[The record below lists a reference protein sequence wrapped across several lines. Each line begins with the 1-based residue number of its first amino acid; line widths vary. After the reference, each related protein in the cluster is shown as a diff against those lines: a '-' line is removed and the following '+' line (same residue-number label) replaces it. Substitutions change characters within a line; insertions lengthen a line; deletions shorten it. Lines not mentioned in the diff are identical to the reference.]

1 MSKTLVDSCKEI
13 FYKIG
18 VPFENWNDLENKQV
32 NRDILLDNEKYKLLK
47 NNVDE
52 IKSHLSSSTLTS
64 LQGTALTKQ
73 KWPLLNLI
81 RQVLKIHGFKMS
93 PVRKANGYNKQG
105 KKLFL
110 RFFLIEKM

>member
-1 MSKTLVDSCKEI
+1 M
-13 FYKIG
+13 
-18 VPFENWNDLENKQV
+18 
-32 NRDILLDNEKYKLLK
+32 
-47 NNVDE
+47 
-52 IKSHLSSSTLTS
+52 HLSSSTLTS
-64 LQGTALTKQ
+64 LQCTALTKQ

-110 RFFLIEKM
+110 RFFIIERI